1 MGGKN
6 SFLNKATGIVT
17 TSGAWNPSGGGW
29 LQGGGG
35 GGGGMAGVDPTQAAW
50 MQFYQNQQQQNAAM
64 QQQALAA
71 EQQAIKQAQ
80 KTAAQGSQLEGEQ
93 RAQQQLGLQNAY
105 QQMQDAT
112 ATNNLKTATANA
124 PTGGA
129 YNFNLA
135 QQNQLSNL
143 GSAGGLPPSAAN
155 QAGSMMPTINPAATT
170 AANLGTG
177 SRNQIQSPA
186 VGKTLGGY

>member
-1 MGGKN
+1 MN
-6 SFLNKATGIVT
+6 NATGMVT
-17 TSGAWNPSGGGW
+17 TFGAVNPSGGGW

-35 GGGGMAGVDPTQAAW
+35 GGGMGNVDPNQQAW
-50 MQFYQNQQQQNAAM
+50 MQFFQNQQQQNALA
-64 QQQALAA
+64 QQQALQA

-80 KTAAQGSQLEGEQ
+80 KNAAQSSQLEGEQ

-105 QQMQDAT
+105 QQMQDTT
-112 ATNNLKTATANA
+112 AMNNLKTATANA

-129 YNFNLA
+129 FNFNLG

-143 GSAGGLPPSAAN
+143 GAAGGLPPTAAN
-155 QAGSMMPTINPAATT
+155 MAGTTMPTINPAATA
-170 AANLGTG
+170 AANIGTG
-177 SRNQIQSPA
+177 SRNQIQSPV

>member
-1 MGGKN
+1 MGGSK
-6 SFLNKATGIVT
+6 V
-17 TSGAWNPSGGGW
+17 
-29 LQGGGG
+29 
-35 GGGGMAGVDPTQAAW
+35 AGQPNQAGYNQDQAMW
-50 MQFYQNQQQQNAAM
+50 MQFLQQQQQQNAAA
-64 QQQALAA
+64 QQQALQS
-71 EQQAIKQAQ
+71 EQQAIRQAQ

-135 QQNQLSNL
+135 QQSQLSNL
-143 GSAGGLPPSAAN
+143 GAAGGLPPSAAN
-155 QAGSMMPTINPAATT
+155 QAGSMMPTINPAAST

-177 SRNQIQSPA
+177 ARNQIQSPA

>member
-1 MGGKN
+1 MGGALGGSK
-6 SFLNKATGIVT
+6 S
-17 TSGAWNPSGGGW
+17 SGQPN
-29 LQGGGG
+29 Q
-35 GGGGMAGVDPTQAAW
+35 AGYNQDQAMW
-50 MQFYQNQQQQNAAM
+50 MQFLQNQQQQNAAA
-64 QQQALAA
+64 QQQALQA
-71 EQQAIKQAQ
+71 EQRAIRQAQ
-80 KTAAQGSQLEGEQ
+80 TTAAQGSQLEGEQ
-93 RAQQQLGLQNAY
+93 RAQQQLGLQNQY

-129 YNFNLA
+129 FNFNLA

-143 GSAGGLPPSAAN
+143 GAAGGLPPSAAN
-155 QAGSMMPTINPAATT
+155 QAGSMQPTLNPAATT

-186 VGKTLGGY
+186 VGKTLGGL

>member
-1 MGGKN
+1 MGGALGGSK
-6 SFLNKATGIVT
+6 
-17 TSGAWNPSGGGW
+17 GGG
-29 LQGGGG
+29 QPNQ
-35 GGGGMAGVDPTQAAW
+35 AGYNQDQAMW
-50 MQFYQNQQQQNAAM
+50 MQFLQQQQQQNAAA
-64 QQQALAA
+64 QQQALAS
-71 EQQAIKQAQ
+71 EQQAIRQAQ
-80 KTAAQGSQLEGEQ
+80 RTAAQGSQLEGEQ

-143 GSAGGLPPSAAN
+143 GAAGGLPPSAAN